1 MDQNTRT
8 MFQRGVE
15 ALRAGDRVIAR
26 SLLLQVTA
34 RAPEYQDAWLWLS
47 DVAETRYER
56 REYLE
61 RCVAQDPQSRAAHI
75 ARKKLTRLEWE
86 SLVAEEDS
94 VPAIRAA
101 PLSETKHV
109 HLSIWKIMALVGI
122 GLVLLWP
129 GMFMVF
135 DYLNNQP
142 DEPTIQMATDIIA
155 SPADDPQPADATTT
169 PDLTPTNNQ
178 AVSAQTTAETP
189 TSPSQPSVVPYPAE
203 QPPAQGQEPAIMSR
217 GLGLEY
223 SQWEAL
229 HGEPEQEF
237 ENMAVYT
244 DGRYQ
249 VSFYENKIES
259 LQEQWSTDESVSLDE
274 ARIRSQQLLPTDS
287 DFVATF
293 AAPNSPGTI
302 VDIYQSNWLRGRFSD
317 WADSEP
323 GTFTII
329 YQASGDAIRV
339 YSVQLGDMR

>member
-1 MDQNTRT
+1 
-8 MFQRGVE
+8 
-15 ALRAGDRVIAR
+15 
-26 SLLLQVTA
+26 
-34 RAPEYQDAWLWLS
+34 
-47 DVAETRYER
+47 
-56 REYLE
+56 
-61 RCVAQDPQSRAAHI
+61 
-75 ARKKLTRLEWE
+75 
-86 SLVAEEDS
+86 
-94 VPAIRAA
+94 
-101 PLSETKHV
+101 
-109 HLSIWKIMALVGI
+109 
-122 GLVLLWP
+122 
-129 GMFMVF
+129 
-135 DYLNNQP
+135 
-142 DEPTIQMATDIIA
+142 
-155 SPADDPQPADATTT
+155 
-169 PDLTPTNNQ
+169 
-178 AVSAQTTAETP
+178 
-189 TSPSQPSVVPYPAE
+189 
-203 QPPAQGQEPAIMSR
+203 MSR